1 VAHAAMRQ
9 EDVMANAVPGPPEG
23 EGTFPL
29 PLTPPMIGFLTRRTR
44 RVRQRAIIGAAI
56 ALLLLPLFL
65 RLDAGYLGVLL
76 LVAIVGYGLYNE
88 TMGRV
93 NARDDL
99 AAGTYNHYVGPVAV
113 KEDRVSDAG
122 GLVGP
127 GGDTARLRYRVTVPG
142 QTFWLNREAGRSVRD
157 LRWAKVDYL
166 DEAGLGGPT
175 ALLLSIRDADD
186 RLLYR
191 HTDYRPA

>member
-1 VAHAAMRQ
+1 MRR
-9 EDVMANAVPGPPEG
+9 EDAMANTVPDPPER

-29 PLTPPMIGFLTRRTR
+29 PLTPSMIGFLTRKTR
-44 RVRQRAIIGAAI
+44 RIRQRAIVGAVV
-56 ALLLLPLFL
+56 ALLVLPLFL
-65 RLDAGYLGVLL
+65 RLNAGYLGVII
-76 LVAIVGYGLYNE
+76 LVAVAGYGLYNE

-113 KEDRVSDAG
+113 KEERVSDAG

-127 GGDTARLRYRVTVPG
+127 GGDTARLRYRVTVPE
-142 QTFWLNREAGRSVRD
+142 QTFWLNQQAGQYVRD

-166 DEAGLGGPT
+166 DEAGIGGPT

-186 RLLYR
+186 HLLYH
-191 HTDYRPA
+191 HTDYQPA